1 MKGPAGD
8 EVRLFSDARPDVAD
22 YPSDARA
29 RAQAR
34 LLAAAQAEKAAG
46 QETAEQA
53 ARSAATA
60 RRRLGR
66 ARWRIVAGTL
76 AAAAVA
82 GLVATVTWS
91 AVAGSPGGRPPPTA
105 AAGSPAPRPSPT
117 AGSPAP
123 RAFPTATG
131 VLELAAAIAARQS
144 ATPIPGPGHYLYL
157 RDIEFKWAG
166 GPGATSFAIE
176 CAAIVGQEWVAY
188 DGAGRQTGTYP
199 SPKCQQP
206 GFVQAWPK
214 SAAPND
220 DPTSWPLNLVG
231 WQSLPTRPTALKQAI
246 VRRFENGA
254 THYFANGAAHDI
266 ATFAYAAAF
275 LQEDA
280 PPAVRAALFR
290 VIEKLPGVKNLGPTT
305 DHLGR
310 RGLAVGID
318 QGGSRQELIFN
329 PATSRALE
337 EEIVAVG
344 APQAGNND
352 QPAGTVL
359 GYTVYVTSGV
369 VGSGTATLPAFP
381 GLPSAGT

>member
-1 MKGPAGD
+1 MKGPAWD

-34 LLAAAQAEKAAG
+34 LLEAAQAEKAAA

-60 RRRLGR
+60 RRRVGR

-76 AAAAVA
+76 AVAAVA

-91 AVAGSPGGRPPPTA
+91 AVAGSPAR
-105 AAGSPAPRPSPT
+105 RPSPT
-117 AGSPAP
+117 AGSPVP
-123 RAFPTATG
+123 RAFPAATG

-176 CAAIVGQEWVAY
+176 CAAIAGQEWMAY

-199 SPKCQQP
+199 SPKCQEP

-214 SAAPND
+214 SDAPND

-231 WQSLPTRPTALKQAI
+231 WQGLPTSPAALKQAI

-254 THYFANGAAHDI
+254 THYFANHAAHDI

-290 VIEKLPGVKNLGPTT
+290 VIEGLPGVKNLGPTT

-310 RGLAVGID
+310 RGLGVGLD

-344 APQAGNND
+344 APQSGNND

-369 VGSGTATLPAFP
+369 VGSDTATLPAFP